1 MPPPRRPPYPG
12 SPAVE
17 EASLTPDTDWFLGPE
32 WPAGPLTPSPPC
44 RNREAEKDRQVLC
57 LYLKCTVFQRD
68 VGWALTP
75 RNHYDETCHWLT
87 RNKDTDGAGAR
98 TIYTGS
104 TDGTTTSHS
113 SRVQRNTHGLG
124 GGHAGQPLPSGE
136 WVGGASKAPGGG
148 QGSRL
153 GAMSGPGSSVHG
165 AWGAEERPTMS
176 GLGGIG
182 GIAIKWR
189 REDCTTSTQ
198 QNVHMRSPPSITSR
212 DSWAPLWAFTCHSL
226 TCDPGTPSALPSP

>member
-1 MPPPRRPPYPG
+1 M
-12 SPAVE
+12 
-17 EASLTPDTDWFLGPE
+17 TPDADWFLGPE
-32 WPAGPLTPSPPC
+32 WPAGPLPPSPPC
-44 RNREAEKDRQVLC
+44 QNREAEKDRQVLC

-136 WVGGASKAPGGG
+136 WVGGGKQS
-148 QGSRL
+148 SRRWA
-153 GAMSGPGSSVHG
+153 GKQTGCHVG
-165 AWGAEERPTMS
+165 AWLLSARGVGGRRASNYEWTGWDRRKDCHQVEEG
-176 GLGGIG
+176 GLHHLH
-182 GIAIKWR
+182 AT
-189 REDCTTSTQ
+189 ECA
-198 QNVHMRSPPSITSR
+198 HEEPPLHYKQGQLGT
-212 DSWAPLWAFTCHSL
+212 PMGLHL
-226 TCDPGTPSALPSP
+226 PQPPCDPGTPSALPSP